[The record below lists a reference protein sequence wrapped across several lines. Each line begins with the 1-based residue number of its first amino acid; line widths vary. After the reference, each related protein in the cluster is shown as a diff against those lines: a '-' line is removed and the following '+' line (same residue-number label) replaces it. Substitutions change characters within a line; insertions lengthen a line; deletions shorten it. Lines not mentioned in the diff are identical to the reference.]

1 MERNEIELCFL
12 LSVLT
17 IDTVHQSFIYLQRE
31 KIYILIA
38 LRKRDSHQLILIR
51 SILTKYEVAVVVFD
65 NNIVLVILS
74 SNLKMDLQLD
84 LVHSHPHHRLYHY
97 N

>member
-17 IDTVHQSFIYLQRE
+17 INTVHQSFIYTSKEKNIYLDCLERE
-31 KIYILIA
+31 E
-38 LRKRDSHQLILIR
+38 SHQMILIR
-51 SILTKYEVAVVVFD
+51 SILTKYEVVGVVFD
-65 NNIVLVILS
+65 NDIVLVILS

-84 LVHSHPHHRLYHY
+84 SVHSHHHRLYHH